1 MSYAGRLARNRLEL
15 RRGDLGT
22 LQRRGIRQLDID
34 DEPSLVLL
42 RDEARGGLLEDPVGQ
57 DEQAA
62 VDQEN
67 QQAHVQQLADEPAV
81 DVGDFIEDAI
91 ESAEEPAQELVD
103 PPDQEPP
110 DQPAN
115 EGAGSRPDGPA
126 KVLVLRQALVCL
138 ETKSGDLEESR
149 AQSDGEQAAE
159 NGEGPP
165 GQGFAV

>member
-81 DVGDFIEDAI
+81 DMGDFIEDTI
-91 ESAEEPAQELVD
+91 ESAEEPAQKGVD
-103 PPDQEPP
+103 RPDQEPP
-110 DQPAN
+110 DHPAN
-115 EGAGSRPDGPA
+115 EGAGSGPNRPA
-126 KVLVLRQALVCL
+126 EVLVLREDLLRL
-138 ETKSGDLEESR
+138 EGKSGHR
-149 AQSDGEQAAE
+149 E
-159 NGEGPP
+159 NPRTEPD
-165 GQGFAV
+165 